1 MKISKRKLKRIIREE
16 YSRLKRRGLI
26 KESNYKRDA
35 VTGKTTGE
43 GSLRDIINLC
53 VEELQRDP
61 DADLDTVCERWA
73 SMYGIT
79 RSELLKIKNAVWRRL

>member
-73 SMYGIT
+73 SMYGIPQ
-79 RSELLKIKNAVWRRL
+79 RQREMIKDAVYQKL